1 MKETHIECAGA
12 GKTYGIA
19 EKVVEMLGQ
28 CPKGMKIYAI
38 TYTNYAVSQIKGEI
52 LKQIH
57 YIPDEVVINTVH
69 GFLLEH
75 IIYPFSPYVKNT
87 PIQSCSI
94 EKLNDNIKWKNLR
107 KKQLKDIE
115 IIHSDAVT
123 QYAKSIIV
131 PQSGDN
137 KKIKQ
142 CKEIALQYLIS
153 DLFCLFVDEAQ
164 DMDEEF
170 FDLMKVLIPRIKHY
184 CFVGDPNQDLW
195 GKNQYDRFIDFIKAT
210 YGIEPILK
218 LTSRRVP
225 QSVIPLC
232 NKILRPEFQIA
243 SSNKVLGVVEYI
255 LASELG
261 DTEKRILSGN
271 TAFSMIKSSTDIFVT
286 KPENAITLPHEFK
299 EVLQQKFETFDIDAV
314 LMTAIELIKRDGLCK
329 FLNNYKMHISNKT
342 YAMVASQFGSEEK
355 GVVHLDSI
363 HKLKGLENE
372 TVYFVA
378 CNSLLEIML
387 GLKNNYNKET
397 NLLYV
402 ALTRTKSRLLLIVLD
417 DNTTKKSFEAHGVN
431 IEDSLHKIGIL
442 HANKSTWF

>member
-19 EKVVEMLGQ
+19 KKVVEMLGQ

-38 TYTNYAVSQIKGEI
+38 TYTNYAVTQIKGEI
-52 LKQIH
+52 LKQFH
-57 YIPDEVVINTVH
+57 YIVAINTVH

-75 IIYPFSPYVKNT
+75 IIYPFSPYVKDT

-94 EKLNDNIKWKNLR
+94 EKLDDNIKWKNLR
-107 KKQLKDIE
+107 KKHLKEIG

-137 KKIKQ
+137 KRIKQ
-142 CKEIALQYLIS
+142 RKEIALQYLIS

-195 GKNQYDRFIDFIKAT
+195 GKNQYSSFVDFIKTT

-232 NKILRPEFQIA
+232 NKILRPEFQMA
-243 SSNKVLGVVEYI
+243 SSNKVRGVVEYI

-261 DTEKRILSGN
+261 NTEKRILSGS
-271 TAFSMIKSSTDIFVT
+271 TIFAMIKSGTDIFVT
-286 KPENAITLPHEFK
+286 KSEKAITLPYEFR
-299 EVLQQKFETFDIDAV
+299 EILQEQFEAFDIDAV
-314 LMTAIELIKRDGLCK
+314 VMTAIEIIKRNGLSK
-329 FLNNYKMHISNKT
+329 FLNNYKIHIDNKT
-342 YAMVASQFGSEEK
+342 YAKVASQFDSAEADA
-355 GVVHLDSI
+355 VCLDSI

-372 TVYFVA
+372 TVYFVM
-378 CNSLLEIML
+378 CNSLLKILL

-402 ALTRTKSRLLLIVLD
+402 ALTRTKSRLLLIILD
-417 DNTTKKSFEAHGVN
+417 DNTTKKSFEAHGAN
-431 IEDSLHKIGIL
+431 IEDSLHKIGIP
-442 HANKSTWF
+442 HANMSTWF